1 MKTVVTVS
9 RMWNHPKIT
18 TLVSNEGIALSMDME
33 DFSQA
38 LKTEIGAVTWVFT
51 KAEFEKRLDE
61 AILKIVAGIKEESI
75 KAIHA

>member
-1 MKTVVTVS
+1 MKTVITVS
-9 RMWNHPKIT
+9 RLWNHPKIT
-18 TLVSNEGIALSMDME
+18 TSVYNEGIALSMDME
-33 DFSQA
+33 DFIST
-38 LKTEIGAVTWVFT
+38 LKQEIGAVTWVFT